1 MLYVL
6 PQIAPAHG
14 RGNPTAQLQRTDQVL
29 QEFEHFFVYTLLK
42 EMGKSPFPDTLFGDS
57 VQKRLAQDMLHDAW
71 AGLVAQHG
79 NLGIA
84 AQIRKQLDVNS
95 SVPSAVS
102 HAANNVLS
110 PSKGAAVPKIPHST
124 PRFTQVNTRIADN
137 PLG

>member
-1 MLYVL
+1 
-6 PQIAPAHG
+6 
-14 RGNPTAQLQRTDQVL
+14 L

-95 SVPSAVS
+95 SVPFAVS